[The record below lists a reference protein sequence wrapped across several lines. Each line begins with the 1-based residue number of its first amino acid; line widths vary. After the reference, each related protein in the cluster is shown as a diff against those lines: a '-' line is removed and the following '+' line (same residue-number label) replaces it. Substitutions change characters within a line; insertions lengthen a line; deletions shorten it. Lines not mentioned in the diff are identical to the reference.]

1 MYNQAAQRSPPDS
14 NAISC
19 RVIWR
24 AHYRRVGLAV
34 VILAASCA
42 GSANADF
49 HPLRQSWV
57 RHTGGP
63 IAARPV
69 ESKGVVFAGSWDGRE
84 YAIRAKD
91 GRVLWKAPLGTTHSE
106 QCPRNDTAGVTSAP
120 VVTGGTAYL
129 GGGDAYWYA
138 LNTSTGAVRWRVPTG
153 DNSPAG
159 GHYNWS
165 SPAVF
170 GGHAFVGISSFC
182 DSPLVQ
188 GQLLR
193 VDLAS
198 HAIDG
203 VWNVVPDG
211 RQGGTIWTTP
221 VVDSARN
228 RLFVTTGNGD
238 DTYAESIVAVDI
250 DSMLPLDSWKLGTS
264 ERVTD
269 SDWGTSPTLLSDSH
283 GRRLVAAANKNGVL
297 YAWRRKALHDGPVW
311 RRRVAVGGECPNCGS
326 GTVSTGTF
334 DGHRLF
340 YAGGGT
346 VIRKHKYRG
355 SVRAIDPATG
365 RVLWSRGLPGAVLG
379 ALVRAPGRL
388 FVAAEHGLYM
398 LRSRDGALLHENR
411 FPFDRLWST
420 PLVDRTR
427 VVIGS
432 VSGAI
437 RAFRLP
443 H

>member
-1 MYNQAAQRSPPDS
+1 M
-14 NAISC
+14 
-19 RVIWR
+19 V
-24 AHYRRVGLAV
+24 
-34 VILAASCA
+34 CA
-42 GSANADF
+42 GSASADF
-49 HPLRQSWV
+49 RPLRQSWTL
-57 RHTGGP
+57 HTQGP

-84 YAIRAKD
+84 YALRARD
-91 GRVLWKAPLGTTHSE
+91 GHVLWKTPLGTTRSE
-106 QCPRNDTAGVTSAP
+106 QCPHYKTAGITSAP
-120 VVTGGTAYL
+120 VVAAGSAYL

-138 LNTSTGAVRWRVPTG
+138 LDSATGGVRWRVPTG

-165 SPAVF
+165 SPALF
-170 GGHAFVGISSFC
+170 GGHAFVGVASLC

-198 HAIDG
+198 HAIDR

-221 VVDSARN
+221 LVDRARN

-238 DTYAESIVAVDI
+238 DAYAESIVTVDI
-250 DSMLPLDSWKLGTS
+250 DSMLPLDSWKLGAS
-264 ERVTD
+264 ERVSD
-269 SDWGTSPTLLSDSH
+269 SDWGTSPTLFSDPR
-283 GRRLVAAANKNGVL
+283 GRRLVAAANKNGIV
-297 YAWRRKALHDGPVW
+297 YAFQRNALHEGPVW
-311 RRRVAVGGECPNCGS
+311 RRRVAVGGDCPNCGS

-340 YAGGGT
+340 YAGGAA
-346 VIRKHKYRG
+346 VIRKHTYRG
-355 SVRAIDPATG
+355 SVRALDPATG

-379 ALVRAPGRL
+379 GLVRSNGRL
-388 FVAAEHGLYM
+388 FVAAEYGLYM
-398 LRSRDGALLHENR
+398 LRPRDGALLHENR
-411 FPFDRLWST
+411 FRFDRVWST
-420 PLVDRTR
+420 PLVDRAR

-437 RAFRLP
+437 RAYRLP